1 MNFYF
6 KGIFCKNKKNAKKS
20 AAFRACIELYK
31 VGALDDNLLPISIK
45 NKPIFNDIKWFP
57 HWEETDIE
65 ALKYKLKPG
74 TNKMKR
80 MVHIEVIYFIFTIF
94 FYNVFIVMCIFRV
107 HHIYM
112 DHIHK

>member
-1 MNFYF
+1 MNFYI
-6 KGIFCKNKKNAKKS
+6 KGICCANKKNAKKS

-31 VGALDDNLLPISIK
+31 VGALDDNLLPINIK
-45 NKPIFNDIKWFP
+45 NKPIFNDKNWFP
-57 HWEETDIE
+57 HWEDNDVE
-65 ALKYKLKPG
+65 ALPYKLKPG

-80 MVHIEVIYFIFTIF
+80 MVHIEVIYSILFAI
-94 FYNVFIVMCIFRV
+94 FYNVIKAKYIFRV